1 MPYKLTYLFDLDDGS
16 IVSVEDILNVSEEEF
31 RTLAAEYTVEDFREN
46 GEKYFSSDEDSIYE
60 YAYKYVDFDHFM
72 HFSVEG
78 VVIEY
83 SPYELGSFGAGFIPA
98 TIPYEELGIRL
109 VDVYGVDVTPSDG
122 EYFIDLDRF

>member
-46 GEKYFSSDEDSIYE
+46 GEKYFSNNEDSIYE
-60 YAYKYVDFDHFM
+60 DVYKYVDFDHYM
-72 HFSVEG
+72 HFSMEG

-83 SPYELGSFGAGFIPA
+83 SPYELGSFASGFILV

-109 VDVYGVDVTPSDG
+109 ADAYGVDITPSDG
-122 EYFIDLDRF
+122 EYFITW